1 MVMNDKEPTPV
12 SGGDGRQGTPD
23 GVNQSDA
30 RTAGGE
36 SGGGGYDNP
45 HTGKDG
51 DSDASG
57 FLGHGGQ
64 TEIGYHGGGQASSQ
78 GIATQNATAEGDS
91 DAEHDSERGPKP
103 GPTGP
108 DQDFSAEYPR
118 EIQVDGRRLEIVDTS
133 GVAAA
138 EAAGTIGRD
147 GDANASNAPGS
158 G

>member
-1 MVMNDKEPTPV
+1 MSDKQPTPV
-12 SGGDGRQGTPD
+12 SGGGDRTGKPD
-23 GVNQSDA
+23 GVNESDA

-51 DSDASG
+51 NSDANG
-57 FLGHGGQ
+57 ILGHGGQ
-64 TEIGYHGGGQASSQ
+64 TEIGYHGGGQAGSDGQ
-78 GIATQNATAEGDS
+78 ATDNATAEGSS
-91 DAEHDSERGPKP
+91 DVDKDGESGPKP

-108 DQDFSAEYPR
+108 DQDFSAEYLR
-118 EIQVDGRRLEIVDTS
+118 EIEVDGRRLEIIDTS
-133 GVAAA
+133 GIAAA

-147 GDANASNAPGS
+147 NDANGSDAPGS